1 MEKNRKVEVVASI
14 LLAVVALV
22 WGTTYAVIK
31 DTLSVVQ
38 PFSLMMFR
46 FGFSAL
52 ILSLMYLKKFKTIKS
67 VDLKRGIIIGIFMF
81 LAFYF
86 LIVSIR
92 FTTASK
98 FSFIVGAYVLIVP
111 FLSWVINKTKLDR
124 YAIVGAILATIG
136 LAFLTMERGAVF
148 NLWDLVASCCSF
160 FFAAHMIAIEKY
172 SGDSDPILLTII
184 QFITT
189 AVLFIILTG
198 IKEGCCC
205 SFFFAAHMIAIEK
218 YSGDSDPILLTIIQF
233 ITTAVLFIIL
243 TGIKEGYDFMVLPEI
258 KWTLGYLVIISTI
271 IPFAI
276 QNIVQRYISSTST
289 ALILTLQSAFGSI
302 FAVYYLDERM
312 TKQMIIGCLLIFIA
326 IVFQETK
333 LKFLKR

>member
-1 MEKNRKVEVVASI
+1 MERNRKVEVVASI
-14 LLAVVALV
+14 ILAVVALV

-46 FGFSAL
+46 FSFSAL
-52 ILSLMYLKKFKTIKS
+52 ILSLMYLKKIKTIKG

-148 NLWDLVASCCSF
+148 NLWDLVA
-160 FFAAHMIAIEKY
+160 
-172 SGDSDPILLTII
+172 G
-184 QFITT
+184 
-189 AVLFIILTG
+189 
-198 IKEGCCC
+198 CC

-243 TGIKEGYDFMVLPEI
+243 TGIKEGYDFTILPEI

>member
-1 MEKNRKVEVVASI
+1 MERNRKVEVIASI
-14 LLAVVALV
+14 VLAVVALV

-46 FGFSAL
+46 FGFLAL
-52 ILSLMYLKKFKTIKS
+52 ILSMMYLKKFKIIKS

-111 FLSWVINKTKLDR
+111 FLSWIINKTKLDR

-136 LAFLTMERGAVF
+136 LAFLTMEKGAVF
-148 NLWDLVASCCSF
+148 NLWDLVAGCCSF

-198 IKEGCCC
+198 
-205 SFFFAAHMIAIEK
+205 
-218 YSGDSDPILLTIIQF
+218 
-233 ITTAVLFIIL
+233 V
-243 TGIKEGYDFMVLPEI
+243 KEGYNFTVLPEI

-333 LKFLKR
+333 LKFLKK

>member
-1 MEKNRKVEVVASI
+1 MERNRKIEVIASI
-14 LLAVVALV
+14 VLAVVALV

-31 DTLSVVQ
+31 DTLSIIQ

-52 ILSLMYLKKFKTIKS
+52 ILSLMYLKKFKTIKG

-111 FLSWVINKTKLDR
+111 FLSWIINKTKLDR

-148 NLWDLVASCCSF
+148 NLWDLVA
-160 FFAAHMIAIEKY
+160 
-172 SGDSDPILLTII
+172 G
-184 QFITT
+184 
-189 AVLFIILTG
+189 
-198 IKEGCCC
+198 CC

-243 TGIKEGYDFMVLPEI
+243 TGIKEGYDFTVLPEI

>member
-1 MEKNRKVEVVASI
+1 MERNRKVEVIASI
-14 LLAVVALV
+14 VLAVVALV

-52 ILSLMYLKKFKTIKS
+52 ILSMMYLKKFKIIKS

-111 FLSWVINKTKLDR
+111 FLSWIINKTKLDR

-136 LAFLTMERGAVF
+136 LAFLTMEKGAVF
-148 NLWDLVASCCSF
+148 NLWDLVAGCCSF

-198 IKEGCCC
+198 
-205 SFFFAAHMIAIEK
+205 
-218 YSGDSDPILLTIIQF
+218 
-233 ITTAVLFIIL
+233 V
-243 TGIKEGYDFMVLPEI
+243 KEGYNFTVLPEI

>member
-1 MEKNRKVEVVASI
+1 MERNRKVEVIASI
-14 LLAVVALV
+14 VLAVVALV

-46 FGFSAL
+46 FGFSAF
-52 ILSLMYLKKFKTIKS
+52 ILSLMYLKKIKIIKG

-148 NLWDLVASCCSF
+148 NLWDLVAGCCSF

-198 IKEGCCC
+198 
-205 SFFFAAHMIAIEK
+205 
-218 YSGDSDPILLTIIQF
+218 
-233 ITTAVLFIIL
+233 V
-243 TGIKEGYDFMVLPEI
+243 KEGYNFTVLPEI

-333 LKFLKR
+333 LKFLKK

>member
-1 MEKNRKVEVVASI
+1 MERNRKVEVIASI
-14 LLAVVALV
+14 VLAVVALV

-52 ILSLMYLKKFKTIKS
+52 ILSMMYLKKFKIIKS

-111 FLSWVINKTKLDR
+111 FLSWIINKTRLDR

-136 LAFLTMERGAVF
+136 LAFLTMEKGAIF
-148 NLWDLVASCCSF
+148 NLWDLVAGCCSF

-198 IKEGCCC
+198 
-205 SFFFAAHMIAIEK
+205 
-218 YSGDSDPILLTIIQF
+218 
-233 ITTAVLFIIL
+233 V
-243 TGIKEGYDFMVLPEI
+243 KEGYNFTVLPEI

-333 LKFLKR
+333 LKFLKK

>member
-1 MEKNRKVEVVASI
+1 MERNRKVEVVASI
-14 LLAVVALV
+14 ILAVVALV

-46 FGFSAL
+46 FVFSAL

-67 VDLKRGIIIGIFMF
+67 VDLKRGVIIGIFMF

-148 NLWDLVASCCSF
+148 NLWDLVA
-160 FFAAHMIAIEKY
+160 
-172 SGDSDPILLTII
+172 G
-184 QFITT
+184 
-189 AVLFIILTG
+189 
-198 IKEGCCC
+198 CC

-243 TGIKEGYDFMVLPEI
+243 TGIKEGYDFTVLPEI

-333 LKFLKR
+333 LKFLKK

>member
-1 MEKNRKVEVVASI
+1 MERNRKVEVIASI
-14 LLAVVALV
+14 VLAVVALV

-52 ILSLMYLKKFKTIKS
+52 ILSIMYLKKFKTIKS
-67 VDLKRGIIIGIFMF
+67 VDLKRGVIIGIFMF

-86 LIVSIR
+86 LIISIR

-124 YAIVGAILATIG
+124 YAIIGAILATIG
-136 LAFLTMERGAVF
+136 LAFLTMEKGAVF
-148 NLWDLVASCCSF
+148 NLWDLVA
-160 FFAAHMIAIEKY
+160 
-172 SGDSDPILLTII
+172 G
-184 QFITT
+184 
-189 AVLFIILTG
+189 
-198 IKEGCCC
+198 CC

-243 TGIKEGYDFMVLPEI
+243 TGIKEGYDFTVLPEI

-333 LKFLKR
+333 LKFLKS

>member
-1 MEKNRKVEVVASI
+1 MERNRKVEVVASI
-14 LLAVVALV
+14 ILAVVALV

-148 NLWDLVASCCSF
+148 NLWDLVA
-160 FFAAHMIAIEKY
+160 
-172 SGDSDPILLTII
+172 G
-184 QFITT
+184 
-189 AVLFIILTG
+189 
-198 IKEGCCC
+198 CC

-243 TGIKEGYDFMVLPEI
+243 TGIKEGYDFIVLPEI

-333 LKFLKR
+333 LKFLKK

>member
-14 LLAVVALV
+14 ILAVVALV

-52 ILSLMYLKKFKTIKS
+52 ILSLMYLKKFKTIKK
-67 VDLKRGIIIGIFMF
+67 VDLKRGIVIGIFMF

-86 LIVSIR
+86 LIISIR

-124 YAIVGAILATIG
+124 YAITGAILATVG

-148 NLWDLVASCCSF
+148 NLWDLVA
-160 FFAAHMIAIEKY
+160 
-172 SGDSDPILLTII
+172 G
-184 QFITT
+184 
-189 AVLFIILTG
+189 
-198 IKEGCCC
+198 CC

-243 TGIKEGYDFMVLPEI
+243 TGIKEGYNFTILSEI

-312 TKQMIIGCLLIFIA
+312 TQQMIIGCLLIFIA

>member
-1 MEKNRKVEVVASI
+1 MERNRKVEVIASI
-14 LLAVVALV
+14 VLAVVALV

-52 ILSLMYLKKFKTIKS
+52 ILSLMYLKKIKIIKG

-148 NLWDLVASCCSF
+148 NLWDLVA
-160 FFAAHMIAIEKY
+160 
-172 SGDSDPILLTII
+172 G
-184 QFITT
+184 
-189 AVLFIILTG
+189 
-198 IKEGCCC
+198 CC

-243 TGIKEGYDFMVLPEI
+243 TGIKEGYNFTILSEI

>member
-1 MEKNRKVEVVASI
+1 MERNRKVEVIASI
-14 LLAVVALV
+14 VLAVVALV

-148 NLWDLVASCCSF
+148 NLWDLVAGCCSF

-189 AVLFIILTG
+189 AVLFIILT
-198 IKEGCCC
+198 
-205 SFFFAAHMIAIEK
+205 
-218 YSGDSDPILLTIIQF
+218 
-233 ITTAVLFIIL
+233 V
-243 TGIKEGYDFMVLPEI
+243 IKEGYDFIVLPEI

>member
-1 MEKNRKVEVVASI
+1 MERNRKVEVIASI
-14 LLAVVALV
+14 VLAVVALV

-52 ILSLMYLKKFKTIKS
+52 ILSLMYLKKIKIIKG

-148 NLWDLVASCCSF
+148 NLWDLVA
-160 FFAAHMIAIEKY
+160 
-172 SGDSDPILLTII
+172 G
-184 QFITT
+184 
-189 AVLFIILTG
+189 
-198 IKEGCCC
+198 CC

-243 TGIKEGYDFMVLPEI
+243 TGIKEGYDFTVLPEI

-312 TKQMIIGCLLIFIA
+312 TKQMIIGLSLIHI
-326 IVFQETK
+326 
-333 LKFLKR
+333 

>member
-1 MEKNRKVEVVASI
+1 MERNRKVEVIASI
-14 LLAVVALV
+14 VLAVVALV

-46 FGFSAL
+46 FDFSAL
-52 ILSLMYLKKFKTIKS
+52 ILSLMYLKKIKIIKG

-111 FLSWVINKTKLDR
+111 FLSWIINKTKLDR

-136 LAFLTMERGAVF
+136 LAFLTMEKGAVF
-148 NLWDLVASCCSF
+148 NLWDLVAGCCSF

-198 IKEGCCC
+198 
-205 SFFFAAHMIAIEK
+205 
-218 YSGDSDPILLTIIQF
+218 
-233 ITTAVLFIIL
+233 V
-243 TGIKEGYDFMVLPEI
+243 KEGYNFTVLPEI

>member
-1 MEKNRKVEVVASI
+1 MERNRKVEVVASI
-14 LLAVVALV
+14 ILAVVALV

-148 NLWDLVASCCSF
+148 NLWDLVA
-160 FFAAHMIAIEKY
+160 
-172 SGDSDPILLTII
+172 G
-184 QFITT
+184 
-189 AVLFIILTG
+189 
-198 IKEGCCC
+198 CC

-243 TGIKEGYDFMVLPEI
+243 TGIKEGYDFTVLPEI

>member
-1 MEKNRKVEVVASI
+1 MERNRNVEVIASI
-14 LLAVVALV
+14 VLAVVALV

-52 ILSLMYLKKFKTIKS
+52 ILSMMYLKKFKIIKS

-111 FLSWVINKTKLDR
+111 FLSWIINKTKLDR

-136 LAFLTMERGAVF
+136 LAFLTMEKGAIF
-148 NLWDLVASCCSF
+148 NLWDLVAGCCSF

-198 IKEGCCC
+198 
-205 SFFFAAHMIAIEK
+205 
-218 YSGDSDPILLTIIQF
+218 
-233 ITTAVLFIIL
+233 V
-243 TGIKEGYDFMVLPEI
+243 KEGYNFTVLPEI

-333 LKFLKR
+333 LKFLKK

>member
-1 MEKNRKVEVVASI
+1 MERNRKVEVIASI
-14 LLAVVALV
+14 VLAVVALV

-52 ILSLMYLKKFKTIKS
+52 ILSMMYLKKFKIIKS
-67 VDLKRGIIIGIFMF
+67 IDLKRGIIIGIFMF

-111 FLSWVINKTKLDR
+111 FLSWIINKTKLDR

-136 LAFLTMERGAVF
+136 LAFLTMEKGAVF
-148 NLWDLVASCCSF
+148 NLWDLVAGCCSF

-189 AVLFIILTG
+189 AVLFILLTG
-198 IKEGCCC
+198 
-205 SFFFAAHMIAIEK
+205 
-218 YSGDSDPILLTIIQF
+218 
-233 ITTAVLFIIL
+233 V
-243 TGIKEGYDFMVLPEI
+243 KEGYNFTVLPEI

-333 LKFLKR
+333 LKFLKK

>member
-1 MEKNRKVEVVASI
+1 MERNGKVEVIASI
-14 LLAVVALV
+14 VLAVVALV

-52 ILSLMYLKKFKTIKS
+52 ILSIMYLKKFKTIKS
-67 VDLKRGIIIGIFMF
+67 IDLKRGIIIGIFMF

-148 NLWDLVASCCSF
+148 NLWDLVA
-160 FFAAHMIAIEKY
+160 
-172 SGDSDPILLTII
+172 G
-184 QFITT
+184 
-189 AVLFIILTG
+189 
-198 IKEGCCC
+198 CC

-243 TGIKEGYDFMVLPEI
+243 TGIKEGYDFTILPEI

>member
-1 MEKNRKVEVVASI
+1 MERNRKVEVIASI
-14 LLAVVALV
+14 VLAVVALV

-52 ILSLMYLKKFKTIKS
+52 ILSLMYLKKIKIIKG

-148 NLWDLVASCCSF
+148 NLWDLVA
-160 FFAAHMIAIEKY
+160 
-172 SGDSDPILLTII
+172 G
-184 QFITT
+184 
-189 AVLFIILTG
+189 
-198 IKEGCCC
+198 CC

-243 TGIKEGYDFMVLPEI
+243 TGIKEGYDFTVLPEI

-326 IVFQETK
+326 LVFQEKK

>member
-1 MEKNRKVEVVASI
+1 MEKNRKVEIIASI
-14 LLAVVALV
+14 VLAVVALV

-52 ILSLMYLKKFKTIKS
+52 ILSMMYLKKFKIIKS

-111 FLSWVINKTKLDR
+111 FLSWIINKTKLDR

-136 LAFLTMERGAVF
+136 LAFLTMEKGAVF
-148 NLWDLVASCCSF
+148 NLWDLVAGCCSF

-198 IKEGCCC
+198 
-205 SFFFAAHMIAIEK
+205 
-218 YSGDSDPILLTIIQF
+218 
-233 ITTAVLFIIL
+233 V
-243 TGIKEGYDFMVLPEI
+243 KEGYNFTVLPEI

-333 LKFLKR
+333 LKFLKK

>member
-1 MEKNRKVEVVASI
+1 MERNRKVEVIASI
-14 LLAVVALV
+14 VLAVVALV

-52 ILSLMYLKKFKTIKS
+52 ILSLMYLKKFKTIKG

-111 FLSWVINKTKLDR
+111 FLSWIINKTKLDR

-136 LAFLTMERGAVF
+136 LAFLTMEKGAVF
-148 NLWDLVASCCSF
+148 NLWDLVAGCCSF

-198 IKEGCCC
+198 
-205 SFFFAAHMIAIEK
+205 
-218 YSGDSDPILLTIIQF
+218 
-233 ITTAVLFIIL
+233 V
-243 TGIKEGYDFMVLPEI
+243 KEGYNFTVLPEI

-333 LKFLKR
+333 LKFLKK

>member
-1 MEKNRKVEVVASI
+1 MERNRKVEVIASI
-14 LLAVVALV
+14 VLAVVALV

-31 DTLSVVQ
+31 DTLSIIQ

-52 ILSLMYLKKFKTIKS
+52 ILSLMYLKKFKTIKG

-148 NLWDLVASCCSF
+148 NLWDLVA
-160 FFAAHMIAIEKY
+160 
-172 SGDSDPILLTII
+172 G
-184 QFITT
+184 
-189 AVLFIILTG
+189 
-198 IKEGCCC
+198 CC

-243 TGIKEGYDFMVLPEI
+243 TGIKEGYDFTVLPEI

>member
-1 MEKNRKVEVVASI
+1 MERNRKVEVIASI
-14 LLAVVALV
+14 VLAVVALV

-52 ILSLMYLKKFKTIKS
+52 ILSMMYLKKFKIIKS

-111 FLSWVINKTKLDR
+111 FLSWIINKTKLDR

-136 LAFLTMERGAVF
+136 LAFLTMEKGAVF
-148 NLWDLVASCCSF
+148 NLWDLVA
-160 FFAAHMIAIEKY
+160 
-172 SGDSDPILLTII
+172 G
-184 QFITT
+184 
-189 AVLFIILTG
+189 
-198 IKEGCCC
+198 CC

-243 TGIKEGYDFMVLPEI
+243 TGIKEGYDFTVLPEI

-312 TKQMIIGCLLIFIA
+312 TKQMIIGCLLTFIA

>member
-1 MEKNRKVEVVASI
+1 MERNRKVEVIASI
-14 LLAVVALV
+14 VLAVVALV

-52 ILSLMYLKKFKTIKS
+52 ILSMMYLKKFKIIKS

-111 FLSWVINKTKLDR
+111 FLSWTINKIRLDR

-136 LAFLTMERGAVF
+136 LAFLTMEKGAVF
-148 NLWDLVASCCSF
+148 NLWDLVAGCCSF

-189 AVLFIILTG
+189 AILFIILTG
-198 IKEGCCC
+198 
-205 SFFFAAHMIAIEK
+205 
-218 YSGDSDPILLTIIQF
+218 
-233 ITTAVLFIIL
+233 V
-243 TGIKEGYDFMVLPEI
+243 KEGYNFTVLPEI

-333 LKFLKR
+333 LKFLKK

>member
-14 LLAVVALV
+14 ILAVVALV

-148 NLWDLVASCCSF
+148 NLWDLVA
-160 FFAAHMIAIEKY
+160 
-172 SGDSDPILLTII
+172 G
-184 QFITT
+184 
-189 AVLFIILTG
+189 
-198 IKEGCCC
+198 CC

-243 TGIKEGYDFMVLPEI
+243 TGIKEGYDFTVLPEI

>member
-1 MEKNRKVEVVASI
+1 MERNRKVEVVASI
-14 LLAVVALV
+14 ILAVVALV

-46 FGFSAL
+46 FVFSAL

-67 VDLKRGIIIGIFMF
+67 VDLKRGVIIGIFMF

-148 NLWDLVASCCSF
+148 NLWDLVA
-160 FFAAHMIAIEKY
+160 
-172 SGDSDPILLTII
+172 G
-184 QFITT
+184 
-189 AVLFIILTG
+189 
-198 IKEGCCC
+198 CC

>member
-1 MEKNRKVEVVASI
+1 MERNRKIEVIASI
-14 LLAVVALV
+14 VLAVVALV

-31 DTLSVVQ
+31 DTLSIIQ

-52 ILSLMYLKKFKTIKS
+52 ILSLMYLKKFKTIKG

-111 FLSWVINKTKLDR
+111 FLSWIINKIKLDR

-136 LAFLTMERGAVF
+136 LAFLTMEKGAVF
-148 NLWDLVASCCSF
+148 NLWDLVAGCCSF

-198 IKEGCCC
+198 
-205 SFFFAAHMIAIEK
+205 
-218 YSGDSDPILLTIIQF
+218 
-233 ITTAVLFIIL
+233 V
-243 TGIKEGYDFMVLPEI
+243 KEGYNFTVLPEI

>member
-1 MEKNRKVEVVASI
+1 MEKNRKVEIIASI
-14 LLAVVALV
+14 VLAVVALV

-46 FGFSAL
+46 FGFSAF
-52 ILSLMYLKKFKTIKS
+52 ILSLMYLKKFKAIKS

-111 FLSWVINKTKLDR
+111 FLSWIINKTKLDR

-136 LAFLTMERGAVF
+136 LAFLTMEKGAVF
-148 NLWDLVASCCSF
+148 NLWDLVAGCCSF

-198 IKEGCCC
+198 
-205 SFFFAAHMIAIEK
+205 
-218 YSGDSDPILLTIIQF
+218 
-233 ITTAVLFIIL
+233 V
-243 TGIKEGYDFMVLPEI
+243 KEGYNFTVLPEI

-333 LKFLKR
+333 LKFLKK

>member
-1 MEKNRKVEVVASI
+1 MERNRKVEVIASI
-14 LLAVVALV
+14 VLAVVALV

-52 ILSLMYLKKFKTIKS
+52 ILSMMYLKKFKIIKS

-111 FLSWVINKTKLDR
+111 FLSWIINKTKLDR

-136 LAFLTMERGAVF
+136 LAFLTMEKGAVF
-148 NLWDLVASCCSF
+148 NLWDLVAGCCSF

-172 SGDSDPILLTII
+172 SGDLDPILLTII

-198 IKEGCCC
+198 
-205 SFFFAAHMIAIEK
+205 
-218 YSGDSDPILLTIIQF
+218 
-233 ITTAVLFIIL
+233 V
-243 TGIKEGYDFMVLPEI
+243 KEGYNFTVLPEI

-333 LKFLKR
+333 LKFLKK

>member
-1 MEKNRKVEVVASI
+1 MEKNRKIEVVASI
-14 LLAVVALV
+14 ILAVVALV

-67 VDLKRGIIIGIFMF
+67 IDLKRGVIIGIFMF

-86 LIVSIR
+86 LIISIR

-98 FSFIVGAYVLIVP
+98 FSFIIGAYVLIVP
-111 FLSWVINKTKLDR
+111 FLSWIVNKTKLDR

-148 NLWDLVASCCSF
+148 NLWDLVAGCCSF
-160 FFAAHMIAIEKY
+160 FFAGHMI
-172 SGDSDPILLTII
+172 
-184 QFITT
+184 
-189 AVLFIILTG
+189 V
-198 IKEGCCC
+198 
-205 SFFFAAHMIAIEK
+205 IEK

-243 TGIKEGYDFMVLPEI
+243 TGIKEGYNFTVLPEI

-333 LKFLKR
+333 LKFLKKQKNS

>member
-1 MEKNRKVEVVASI
+1 MERNRKVEVIASI
-14 LLAVVALV
+14 VLAVVALV

-52 ILSLMYLKKFKTIKS
+52 ILSLMYLKKIKIIKG

-148 NLWDLVASCCSF
+148 NLWDLVA
-160 FFAAHMIAIEKY
+160 
-172 SGDSDPILLTII
+172 G
-184 QFITT
+184 
-189 AVLFIILTG
+189 
-198 IKEGCCC
+198 CC

-243 TGIKEGYDFMVLPEI
+243 TGIKEGYDFTVLPEI

-333 LKFLKR
+333 LKFLKK

>member
-14 LLAVVALV
+14 ILAVVALV

-46 FGFSAL
+46 FVFSAL

-67 VDLKRGIIIGIFMF
+67 VDLKRGVIIGIFMF

-148 NLWDLVASCCSF
+148 NLWDLVA
-160 FFAAHMIAIEKY
+160 
-172 SGDSDPILLTII
+172 G
-184 QFITT
+184 
-189 AVLFIILTG
+189 
-198 IKEGCCC
+198 CC

-243 TGIKEGYDFMVLPEI
+243 TGIKEGYDFTVLPEI

>member
-14 LLAVVALV
+14 ILAVVALV

-31 DTLSVVQ
+31 DTLSMVQ

-46 FGFSAL
+46 FGFSAM

-148 NLWDLVASCCSF
+148 NLWDLVA
-160 FFAAHMIAIEKY
+160 
-172 SGDSDPILLTII
+172 G
-184 QFITT
+184 
-189 AVLFIILTG
+189 
-198 IKEGCCC
+198 CC

-243 TGIKEGYDFMVLPEI
+243 TGIKEGYDFTVLPEI